1 METQTVI
8 NIVIGAFGTLLGA
21 MLKAVWDAVK
31 DLQTA
36 DKTIVKDVAELQVL
50 VAGTYIKRDEFE
62 KLSHAIF
69 AKLDKIMEKL
79 DGKVD
84 RTECERFHDK

>member
-31 DLQTA
+31 DLQSA
-36 DKTIVKDVAELQVL
+36 DKIIVKDVSELQVL

-62 KLSHAIF
+62 KIAQALF
-69 AKLDKIMEKL
+69 AKLDKIMEKM
-79 DGKVD
+79 DAKVD
-84 RTECERFHDK
+84 RVECERFHDK